1 MMAYSMDYM
10 QELGGGDAFIC
21 TECGEGFSQYPKLV
35 EHMAIHGLTDIF
47 SSDGLSISN
56 GSCINASIEVA
67 LHENGMLTVVDRS
80 VLSNFTFLFGKPSSK
95 SLWCQPPNQE
105 ALTSSK
111 IPEKEYTQFKCERCG
126 QVFKTPKSL
135 QQHQQYRA
143 LEQGFK
149 CTLCCQVF
157 NDRESLQS
165 HLQNHA
171 HERFYSCG
179 HCGKRFLRQ
188 ETVLSHQKQ
197 WHGSVGSKTLS
208 RPEENQRNNMVRSY
222 PCKICGLCFFWL
234 SDLQSH
240 LNSHSRVSR
249 PSSEVTQKQEMPAD
263 EESKKNGINSVKE
276 PCRCGLCGEPFNQ
289 ISDLREHHKA
299 QHPDEVEVK
308 ESSGLPTKM
317 KQQYHGVMRQMV
329 TKQQKLRVDPL
340 RPNIRGRPRSVN
352 RANFSGK
359 IFSCKLCHR
368 VFLHSSSLSRHMR
381 YHKGTL
387 HACVYCG
394 RHFPQRCDV
403 TRHVAMYHN
412 SVLQPKA
419 PGESKTE
426 HDDKNSEL
434 EPAKASTQTKSDG
447 NPEEPEENQ
456 PTSKTVD
463 LLLGSPYKGGYK
475 PRMKYKC
482 KECCR
487 VFGLLSVYRRHVYY
501 HKRSPCKVLLS
512 CPLCPSRFTFLSALD
527 RHLEYHH
534 KGDSENHGTKPPETN
549 VVDSKSQQGD
559 ADAEKPDKNVDN
571 GMSSEVLNES
581 TECSET

>member
-1 MMAYSMDYM
+1 MAYSMD
-10 QELGGGDAFIC
+10 LGGGDAFIC

-35 EHMAIHGLTDIF
+35 EHMAIHGINGLF

-80 VLSNFTFLFGKPSSK
+80 VLSNFTFLFGKPSTK

-111 IPEKEYTQFKCERCG
+111 MPGKQYAQFKCERCG
-126 QVFKTPKSL
+126 QVFKTLKSL
-135 QQHQQYRA
+135 QLHQQYRA
-143 LEQGFK
+143 LEQGLK
-149 CTLCCQVF
+149 CTLCCKVF

-188 ETVLSHQKQ
+188 ETLLSHQKQ
-197 WHGSVGSKTLS
+197 WHGSIGSKTS
-208 RPEENQRNNMVRSY
+208 RSEEDQENSMDRSY
-222 PCKICGLCFFWL
+222 PCKICGLRFFWL

-240 LNSHSRVSR
+240 LNSHSRVNK
-249 PSSEVTQKQEMPAD
+249 PTTEAMQKQESFGE
-263 EESKKNGINSVKE
+263 EESKKNGSDSVNE
-276 PCRCGLCGEPFNQ
+276 PCRCGLCGEHFNQ
-289 ISDLREHHKA
+289 ISDLREHHKT

-308 ESSGLPTKM
+308 DSSDLPAKT
-317 KQQYHGVMRQMV
+317 KQQYHGVMQQMFA
-329 TKQQKLRVDPL
+329 KQQKQPL
-340 RPNIRGRPRSVN
+340 RPSLRGRHRGMS

-368 VFLHSSSLSRHMR
+368 VFVHSSSLSRHMR

-403 TRHVAMYHN
+403 TRHVAMYH
-412 SVLQPKA
+412 SSALQPKP

-426 HDDKNSEL
+426 HEVKSGEQ
-434 EPAKASTQTKSDG
+434 EPAKASTQTKSDS
-447 NPEEPEENQ
+447 EQEDLEEENQ
-456 PTSKTVD
+456 PESKAD
-463 LLLGSPYKGGYK
+463 DRLFGSRYTRTYT

-487 VFGLLSVYRRHVYY
+487 VFGLLSVYKRHVYF

-512 CPLCPSRFTFLSALD
+512 CPLCPSRFTFLSALHS
-527 RHLEYHH
+527 HLENHH
-534 KGDSENHGTKPPETN
+534 KGDSEIDGTKAPETN
-549 VVDSKSQQGD
+549 VVDSENQQED
-559 ADAEKPDKNVDN
+559 ADAEKADKNADN
-571 GMSSEVLNES
+571 VMSLEIMNESSE
-581 TECSET
+581 CSQT

>member
-1 MMAYSMDYM
+1 MMAYSVDSM
-10 QELGGGDAFIC
+10 QELSGGDAFIC
-21 TECGEGFSQYPKLV
+21 TECGEGFSRYPKLV
-35 EHMAIHGLTDIF
+35 EHMAIHGLTEIF

-56 GSCINASIEVA
+56 GNCINASIEVA

-111 IPEKEYTQFKCERCG
+111 IPEKEYTWFKCERCE
-126 QVFKTPKSL
+126 QVFKTPKSFQL
-135 QQHQQYRA
+135 HQQYRA

-149 CTLCCQVF
+149 CTLCCKVF
-157 NDRESLQS
+157 NDQESLQS
-165 HLQNHA
+165 HLQTHA

-188 ETVLSHQKQ
+188 ETLLSHQKQ
-197 WHGSVGSKTLS
+197 WHASVGSKTLS
-208 RPEENQRNNMVRSY
+208 RSEENQGNNMDRSY
-222 PCKICGLCFFWL
+222 PCKICGLRFFWL

-249 PSSEVTQKQEMPAD
+249 PSSDVTQKQEMLGE
-263 EESKKNGINSVKE
+263 EESKKNGSNSLNE
-276 PCRCGLCGEPFNQ
+276 PCRCGLCGEHFNQ
-289 ISDLREHHKA
+289 ISDLREHHKT

-308 ESSGLPTKM
+308 YLPAKM
-317 KQQYHGVMRQMV
+317 KQQCHGVMRQIV
-329 TKQQKLRVDPL
+329 TKWQKQRVDPL
-340 RPNIRGRPRSVN
+340 RSSIRGRPRGVN
-352 RANFSGK
+352 RANFNVK

-368 VFLHSSSLSRHMR
+368 VFVHSSSLSRHMR

-394 RHFPQRCDV
+394 KHFPQRCDV
-403 TRHVAMYHN
+403 TRHVAMYHS

-419 PGESKTE
+419 SGETKTE
-426 HDDKNSEL
+426 QEVKNHDQ
-434 EPAKASTQTKSDG
+434 EPAKASIQPKSDSKQ
-447 NPEEPEENQ
+447 EELEEENQ
-456 PTSKTVD
+456 PASKTDD
-463 LLLGSPYKGGYK
+463 LLLGSPYKGNYK

-482 KECCR
+482 EECCR
-487 VFGLLSVYRRHVYY
+487 VFGLLSVYRRHIYY
-501 HKRSPCKVLLS
+501 HKRNPCKVLLS

-534 KGDSENHGTKPPETN
+534 KGDSDGTKHPGTN
-549 VVDSKSQQGD
+549 IADSKSQQGD
-559 ADAEKPDKNVDN
+559 ADAEKPNKNADN
-571 GMSSEVLNES
+571 GMSLEIVNES
-581 TECSET
+581 TECSQT

>member
-1 MMAYSMDYM
+1 MMAYSTDPM
-10 QELGGGDAFIC
+10 QELSAGDAFIC

-80 VLSNFTFLFGKPSSK
+80 VLSNFTFLFGKPTPK
-95 SLWCQPPNQE
+95 SLWCQPPIQ
-105 ALTSSK
+105 APLTSSK

-135 QQHQQYRA
+135 LLHQQYRA

-149 CTLCCQVF
+149 CTLCCKVF
-157 NDRESLQS
+157 DDRESLQS

-188 ETVLSHQKQ
+188 ETLLLHQKQ
-197 WHGSVGSKTLS
+197 WHGSVGSKTSS
-208 RPEENQRNNMVRSY
+208 RSMENQENNMGKSY
-222 PCKICGLCFFWL
+222 PCKVCGLRFFWL

-240 LNSHSRVSR
+240 LNSHSRVNK
-249 PSSEVTQKQEMPAD
+249 PSSDVTQKQETLGE
-263 EESKKNGINSVKE
+263 EESMKNGNSVNE
-276 PCRCGLCGEPFNQ
+276 PCRCGLCGEHFSQ
-289 ISDLREHHKA
+289 IADLREHHKKA
-299 QHPDEVEVK
+299 HPDEVELK
-308 ESSGLPTKM
+308 DSLGLSTKM
-317 KQQYHGVMRQMV
+317 KLQEHGVMRQ
-329 TKQQKLRVDPL
+329 KQRVDPL
-340 RPNIRGRPRSVN
+340 RPSIKGRPRGVN
-352 RANFSGK
+352 RASFGGK
-359 IFSCKLCHR
+359 LFSCKLCHR
-368 VFLHSSSLSRHMR
+368 VFVHSSSLSRHMR

-387 HACVYCG
+387 HACNYCG

-403 TRHVAMYHN
+403 TRHMAMYH
-412 SVLQPKA
+412 SSALQSRA
-419 PGESKTE
+419 PGESKTQ
-426 HDDKNSEL
+426 HGDKNSEWK
-434 EPAKASTQTKSDG
+434 PAEVLTQTKSDSQQ
-447 NPEEPEENQ
+447 EELEEENQ
-456 PTSKTVD
+456 PKPDD
-463 LLLGSPYKGGYK
+463 LLLGSPYKGTYK

-487 VFGLLSVYRRHVYY
+487 VFGLLSVYRRHMYY

-527 RHLEYHH
+527 RHLVYHH
-534 KGDSENHGTKPPETN
+534 KGDSENDGANPPETN
-549 VVDSKSQQGD
+549 VLDSENQQGD
-559 ADAEKPDKNVDN
+559 AENPDTNAGNN
-571 GMSSEVLNES
+571 GMPSEILNES
-581 TECSET
+581 TECSQT

>member
-1 MMAYSMDYM
+1 MAYSMDCT
-10 QELGGGDAFIC
+10 QELGAGEAFIC

-35 EHMAIHGLTDIF
+35 EHMAIHGLTGLF

-80 VLSNFTFLFGKPSSK
+80 ALSNFTFLFGKPSTK
-95 SLWCQPPNQE
+95 SVWCQPPNQE
-105 ALTSSK
+105 ALISSK
-111 IPEKEYTQFKCERCG
+111 MPEKDYAPFKCERCG
-126 QVFKTPKSL
+126 QMFRTPKSL

-149 CTLCCQVF
+149 CTLCCKVF
-157 NDRESLQS
+157 DDRESLQS

-188 ETVLSHQKQ
+188 ETLLSHQKL

-208 RPEENQRNNMVRSY
+208 RSEEDQENSMDKSY
-222 PCKICGLCFFWL
+222 PCKICGLRFFWL

-240 LNSHSRVSR
+240 LNSHSRLNK
-249 PSSEVTQKQEMPAD
+249 PTTEANKKQETLGE
-263 EESKKNGINSVKE
+263 EESKKNDSDSFNE
-276 PCRCGLCGEPFNQ
+276 PCRCGLCGEHFNQ
-289 ISDLREHHKA
+289 ISDLRDHHKT
-299 QHPDEVEVK
+299 QHPDEVEVND
-308 ESSGLPTKM
+308 SSGSPDKM
-317 KQQYHGVMRQMV
+317 KRQYQGVMRQMIA
-329 TKQQKLRVDPL
+329 KQQKHLL
-340 RPNIRGRPRSVN
+340 RPSMRGRPRGMN

-359 IFSCKLCHR
+359 LFSCKLCHR
-368 VFLHSSSLSRHMR
+368 VFVHSSSLSRHMR

-387 HACVYCG
+387 HACVHCG

-403 TRHVAMYHN
+403 TRHVAMYH
-412 SVLQPKA
+412 SSALQPKA
-419 PGESKTE
+419 TGDSKTE
-426 HDDKNSEL
+426 HESKSSEQ
-434 EPAKASTQTKSDG
+434 EPAKASTETKSDS
-447 NPEEPEENQ
+447 EQEDLEEENQ
-456 PTSKTVD
+456 LESKGDDRLV
-463 LLLGSPYKGGYK
+463 GSRYTRTYA

-487 VFGLLSVYRRHVYY
+487 VFGLLSVFKRHVYF

-527 RHLEYHH
+527 SHLEYHH
-534 KGDSENHGTKPPETN
+534 KGDNENDGTKALKTN
-549 VVDSKSQQGD
+549 VVNPENQQED
-559 ADAEKPDKNVDN
+559 ADAEKPDKNADN
-571 GMSSEVLNES
+571 DMASEILNES
-581 TECSET
+581 TECSQT

>member
-1 MMAYSMDYM
+1 MAYSMDF
-10 QELGGGDAFIC
+10 GGGDAFIC

-35 EHMAIHGLTDIF
+35 EHMAIHGLNGLF

-80 VLSNFTFLFGKPSSK
+80 VLSNFTFLFGKPSTK

-111 IPEKEYTQFKCERCG
+111 MPEKQYAQFKCERCG

-135 QQHQQYRA
+135 QLHQQYRA
-143 LEQGFK
+143 LEQGLK
-149 CTLCCQVF
+149 CTLCCKVF

-188 ETVLSHQKQ
+188 ETLLSHQKQ
-197 WHGSVGSKTLS
+197 WHGSIGSKTS
-208 RPEENQRNNMVRSY
+208 RSGEDQENSMDRSY
-222 PCKICGLCFFWL
+222 PCKICGLRFFWL

-240 LNSHSRVSR
+240 LNGHSRVNK
-249 PSSEVTQKQEMPAD
+249 PTTEAMQKHESLGE
-263 EESKKNGINSVKE
+263 EESQKNGSDSVNE
-276 PCRCGLCGEPFNQ
+276 PCRCGLCGEHFNQ
-289 ISDLREHHKA
+289 ISDLREHHKT
-299 QHPDEVEVK
+299 QHPDEVELK
-308 ESSGLPTKM
+308 DSSDLPAKTKP
-317 KQQYHGVMRQMV
+317 QYHGVMQQMV
-329 TKQQKLRVDPL
+329 AKQQKQPL
-340 RPNIRGRPRSVN
+340 RPSLRGRHRGMS

-368 VFLHSSSLSRHMR
+368 VFVHSSSLSRHMR

-403 TRHVAMYHN
+403 TRHVAMYH
-412 SVLQPKA
+412 SSALQPKA

-426 HDDKNSEL
+426 HEVKSGEQ
-434 EPAKASTQTKSDG
+434 EPAKDLTQTKSDS
-447 NPEEPEENQ
+447 EQEDLEEENQ
-456 PTSKTVD
+456 PESKAD
-463 LLLGSPYKGGYK
+463 DRLFGSRYTRTYT

-487 VFGLLSVYRRHVYY
+487 VFGLLSVYKRHVYF

-512 CPLCPSRFTFLSALD
+512 CPLCPSRFTFLSALHS
-527 RHLEYHH
+527 HLENHH
-534 KGDSENHGTKPPETN
+534 KGDSENDGTKAPETN
-549 VVDSKSQQGD
+549 VVDSENQQED
-559 ADAEKPDKNVDN
+559 ADAKKPDKNADN
-571 GMSSEVLNES
+571 VMSSEIMNES
-581 TECSET
+581 TECSQT

>member
-1 MMAYSMDYM
+1 MAYSMDF
-10 QELGGGDAFIC
+10 GGGDAFIC

-35 EHMAIHGLTDIF
+35 EHMAIHGLNGLF

-80 VLSNFTFLFGKPSSK
+80 VLSNFTFLFGKPSTK

-111 IPEKEYTQFKCERCG
+111 MPEKQYAQFKCERCG

-135 QQHQQYRA
+135 QLHQQYRA
-143 LEQGFK
+143 LEQGLK
-149 CTLCCQVF
+149 CTLCCKVF

-188 ETVLSHQKQ
+188 ETLLSHQKQ
-197 WHGSVGSKTLS
+197 WHGSIGSKTS
-208 RPEENQRNNMVRSY
+208 RLEEDQENSMDRSY
-222 PCKICGLCFFWL
+222 PCKICGLRFFWL

-240 LNSHSRVSR
+240 LNGHSRVNK
-249 PSSEVTQKQEMPAD
+249 PTTEATQKQESLGE
-263 EESKKNGINSVKE
+263 EESKKNGSDSVNE
-276 PCRCGLCGEPFNQ
+276 PCRCGLCGEHFNQ
-289 ISDLREHHKA
+289 ISDLREHHKT

-308 ESSGLPTKM
+308 DSDLPAKTKP
-317 KQQYHGVMRQMV
+317 QYHGVMQQMV
-329 TKQQKLRVDPL
+329 AKQQKQPL
-340 RPNIRGRPRSVN
+340 RPSLRGRHRGMS

-368 VFLHSSSLSRHMR
+368 VFVHSSSLSRHMR

-403 TRHVAMYHN
+403 TRHVAMYH
-412 SVLQPKA
+412 SSALQPKA

-426 HDDKNSEL
+426 HEVKSGEQ
-434 EPAKASTQTKSDG
+434 EPAKALTQTKSDS
-447 NPEEPEENQ
+447 EQEDLEEENQ
-456 PTSKTVD
+456 PESKAD
-463 LLLGSPYKGGYK
+463 DRLFGSRYTRTYT

-487 VFGLLSVYRRHVYY
+487 VFGLLSVYKRHVYF

-512 CPLCPSRFTFLSALD
+512 CPLCPSRFTFLSALHS
-527 RHLEYHH
+527 HLENHH
-534 KGDSENHGTKPPETN
+534 KGDSENDGTKAPETN
-549 VVDSKSQQGD
+549 VVDSENQQED
-559 ADAEKPDKNVDN
+559 ADAEKPDKDADNV
-571 GMSSEVLNES
+571 MSSEIMNES
-581 TECSET
+581 TECSQT